1 MFKRR
6 LAVLG
11 AVAVLAITGM
21 AGSALADEP
30 APAAGAKVTCTTA
43 DGKPVEVAQALP
55 AKPGTLVGPDGKV
68 ERLDADGAVKV
79 ERLPDG
85 GVAVKKAEPL
95 SPEEIEKFAKVQEV
109 SPEEAGKFAKVEE
122 LSPEEL
128 EQLKS
133 EDFVKAVPA
142 LPAEDAEGVTL
153 PEGDPA
159 KTVKIICKKPA
170 E

>member
-30 APAAGAKVTCTTA
+30 APAAGAKVTCMTA

-95 SPEEIEKFAKVQEV
+95 SPEEIEKFSKV
-109 SPEEAGKFAKVEE
+109 KE
-122 LSPEEL
+122 LSPEEAEKL
-128 EQLKS
+128 SS

-142 LPAEDAEGVTL
+142 LPAEDTEGVTL

>member
-95 SPEEIEKFAKVQEV
+95 SPE
-109 SPEEAGKFAKVEE
+109 
-122 LSPEEL
+122 
-128 EQLKS
+128 
-133 EDFVKAVPA
+133 DFVKAVPA
-142 LPAEDAEGVTL
+142 LPAEDTEGVTL

-159 KTVKIICKKPA
+159 KTVEIICKKPA